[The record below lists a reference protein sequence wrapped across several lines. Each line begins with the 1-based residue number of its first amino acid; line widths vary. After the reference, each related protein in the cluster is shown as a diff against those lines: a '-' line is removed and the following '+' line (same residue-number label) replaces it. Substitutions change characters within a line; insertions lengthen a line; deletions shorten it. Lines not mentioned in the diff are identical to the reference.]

1 MENLKNSIKDNVELI
16 KDKTGH
22 SADVIY
28 KYIEIGKNKIV
39 LVFAESMVNSKIIN
53 DFILDY
59 IISSKFD
66 NKKKIIDFLYQ
77 SIPISKANII
87 TNMDDLLYNLYA
99 GFVLVI
105 SDGEIR
111 ALALEARAKLESAI
125 SIAQSE
131 SVIKGPKDAFSENY
145 NENIGMIRRRIKSE
159 ELRLEEIKVGK
170 KGKTKVGIMYIND
183 IVDKELVDDIV
194 SKIKKI
200 DIDVLLGSNYVI
212 KLITPNEKNPFTN
225 YLSTERPDRVVSY
238 LLNGRIAIIL
248 ENAQLVSIVPI
259 FFADFFQ
266 SSEDYY
272 ERSINTNLT
281 RIVRLVSFLITILAP
296 AVYIAVSNFNQESI
310 PTTLLINLAMQ
321 RDGVPFPSV
330 MELLLLLGTFEIIK
344 ETNIRMPSA
353 MGNSL
358 SIVGSLVLG
367 QAAVQAGIFSPMAVI
382 IVSITTISGLIVNSL
397 DIINGLIFWR
407 LILLFFATMFG
418 AMGVLMGIIVMTI
431 NVTSL
436 KSFGKPYLFP
446 IAPFYP
452 GDQSAGLFLSDKKRF
467 ESRTSITA
475 KKNKTRGS
483 VK

>member
-1 MENLKNSIKDNVELI
+1 MENLKNSIKENVELI

-28 KYIEIGKNKIV
+28 KYIEIGKNKLV
-39 LVFAESMVNSKIIN
+39 LIFAESMVNSKVIN

-59 IISSKFD
+59 INNNKFD
-66 NKKKIIDFLYQ
+66 DKKNIIDVLYQ
-77 SIPISKANII
+77 NIPISKSNII
-87 TNMDDLLYNLYA
+87 NSVEDLLYNLYA

-105 SDGEIR
+105 NNGDCR
-111 ALALEARAKLESAI
+111 VLALESRTRLESAI
-125 SIAQSE
+125 ATAESE
-131 SVIKGPKDAFSENY
+131 SVVKGPKDAFTENY
-145 NENIGMIRRRIKSE
+145 NDNIGMIRRRIKSE

-170 KGKTKVGIMYIND
+170 KGKTKVGVMYVND
-183 IVDKELVDDIV
+183 IVDKELVDDII

-212 KLITPNEKNPFTN
+212 KLITPNETNPFTN

-238 LLNGRIAIIL
+238 LLNGRIAIVL

-272 ERSINTNLT
+272 ERSINTNVT
-281 RIVRLVSFLITILAP
+281 RIVRFMSFLITLLAP
-296 AVYIAVSNFNQESI
+296 AIYIAVSNYNQESI
-310 PTTLLINLAMQ
+310 PTNLLINLAMQ

-330 MELLLLLGTFEIIK
+330 MELFLLLGTFEIIK
-344 ETNIRMPSA
+344 ESNIRMPSA

-367 QAAVQAGIFSPMAVI
+367 QAAVQAGVFSPMAVI
-382 IVSITTISGLIVNSL
+382 VVSITVISGLIVNSL
-397 DIINGLIFWR
+397 DIINGLRFWR
-407 LILLFFATMFG
+407 LVLLFLSTMFG
-418 AMGVLMGIIVMTI
+418 ALGVLMGIITMTI
-431 NVTSL
+431 NMTSL

-452 GDQSAGLFLSDKKRF
+452 EDQNAGLFLSDKKRF

-475 KKNKTRGS
+475 KKNKTRG
-483 VK
+483 KM